1 MEAGQQRSNI
11 ELQQQLEAL
20 RQELA
25 RTRERLRQ
33 ETALR
38 KEIEASAQRDLQKC
52 DEFIAAATHDLGT
65 PLAPV
70 ISFAELCLM
79 EDCVQDAPE
88 LRELLG
94 MVKGQA
100 DKTLTMLRKL
110 SAYGQTGFLPRPD
123 QPVDAESVLEVVLA
137 ELQGYLSHRKLE
149 VVTTGLEPL
158 RIPEQYLKAAL
169 KILLANAIEHSDV
182 NRAPIEIG
190 IRRAKDAMQ
199 LFVRDHGIGL
209 SEELNEEIFQIFPR
223 NRGSEGGK
231 GIGTGLATLRKIAG
245 FYGGRAWVEPTA
257 GGGCT
262 FRVEFGEPTT
272 T

>member
-1 MEAGQQRSNI
+1 MEADQHRSNI
-11 ELQQQLEAL
+11 ELQQELAAL
-20 RQELA
+20 QQELA
-25 RTRERLRQ
+25 RTREQLRQ
-33 ETALR
+33 EAILR
-38 KEIEASAQRDLQKC
+38 QEIEVGASRAQQKC
-52 DEFIAAATHDLGT
+52 DEFIAIMTHDLGT

-70 ISFAELCLM
+70 IGFADLCLM
-79 EDCVQDAPE
+79 EDCVRDEPE

-94 MVKGQA
+94 LVKEQA
-100 DKTLTMLRKL
+100 GKALTMLRKL

-137 ELQGYLSHRKLE
+137 ELQGYLSHRQLE

-158 RIPEQYLKAAL
+158 RIPEQHLKAAL

-190 IRRAKDAMQ
+190 SRRAEGAIQ
-199 LFVRDHGIGL
+199 LFVRDHGAGLPEAL
-209 SEELNEEIFQIFPR
+209 SEEIFRVFPR
-223 NRGSEGGK
+223 NRGPEDGK
-231 GIGTGLATLRKIAG
+231 GTGTGLATLRKIAG

-262 FRVEFGEPTT
+262 FRVEFGEPNST
-272 T
+272 